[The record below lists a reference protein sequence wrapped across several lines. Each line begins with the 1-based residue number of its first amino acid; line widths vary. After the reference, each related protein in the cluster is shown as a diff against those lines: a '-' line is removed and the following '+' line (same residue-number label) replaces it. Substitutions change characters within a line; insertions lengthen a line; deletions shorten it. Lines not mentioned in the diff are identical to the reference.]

1 MPTTLGLDL
10 GTNSIGWALIETDEE
25 GRPAGLIDLGSRIF
39 LEAVTP
45 DKRVPKNRT
54 RREKRAARRSYARRR
69 MRRDSLVS
77 ILRSQGMLPA
87 PGPEFESLFHDIER
101 NPYLLRAKGLDEKLT
116 LHEFGRVL
124 YHLGRRRGFMS
135 NRKAKGIPETDD
147 PEVLAILE
155 AEEQAEVQRAA
166 EREAKARAKA
176 EAAGKTYKP
185 KDEDEGVVL
194 AGIAAIR
201 QKLGQPGARTLGE
214 FLYHEMLKGEPA
226 RRRHTD
232 RSMYEEE
239 FEAIWSAQAKHFPE
253 LTDAL
258 KAQVYQALFWQRP
271 LKVQRFLVGNCPF
284 MTDRKRARRAFPEVQ
299 EFRIWQDVNNILLSQ
314 PGEREPRCLTQ
325 EQRQRLFE
333 MLNDP
338 DGVDK
343 NCNLPWSKI
352 RKALRID
359 ANDIINLEEGGKKE
373 LIGNKTH
380 ISLTRILGTAWT
392 ALTQDKQNALIT
404 DIISIE
410 TKAALLR
417 RLRKHWGF
425 SARQAYDLAVYEP
438 EPGVAGISLQA
449 VRKIL
454 PHLRDGKRYDEAC
467 SAAGFDHRG
476 KSRRSLDKLTA
487 EEQPDTR
494 NPVVNRCLTEVR
506 RVVNAISARYGVPS
520 AVRIELARDL
530 KLSKKEKVDLEK
542 ANKANRRANE
552 EAADAVRLI
561 TKSEH
566 PSRDDLI
573 KYRLWKECEGLCPYT
588 GTTISE
594 SMLFSSAVDVEHIIP
609 YSVSLD
615 DSFANKTL
623 CMAEE
628 NRQTKKKRT
637 PYQAYGPD
645 PAKYAEILRRV
656 DAMKCG
662 RRKKHLFRLTEVD
675 ADSFVSRQLNDTRYA
690 SVAAKDFIARLGCD
704 VQVTKGEATAV
715 LRHRWGLNSILSDDA
730 EKNRQDHRHHAI
742 DAVVIALTDRS
753 LFKRLSDA
761 SAKTGTGP
769 WSRDLEIP
777 EPWAGFRDD
786 IAVRVRAINVSHQVN
801 RKVYGALHEETAYG
815 ARPAERRYVYR
826 KSVEKLTTRGSPA
839 EVRRIRDPRIRAE
852 LLRRIA
858 AANEAKGGAANESAV
873 VDAVAQRPLYVLRS
887 DGQPAVDATGRPRV
901 VIRVRL
907 SASERWGSFLGI
919 GDGGEPYKFFPPGSN
934 HHVVILE
941 DLATGKRQAKVVS
954 MFEAARRAREKSRI
968 FSTAYGS
975 GVRVVAHLCKH
986 DTVLLSGDRPG
997 LYRVVKFSDAGGIDI
1012 TFCPVHDATGKQGVR
1027 IQGDSKLTLIEARMI
1042 LDPLGHV
1049 IGQGD

>member
-314 PGEREPRCLTQ
+314 PGEREPRRLTQ

-343 NCNLPWSKI
+343 DCKLKWSKI

-359 ANDIINLEEGGKKE
+359 PNDIMNLEEGGKE
-373 LIGNKTH
+373 ALIGNKTH

-637 PYQAYGPD
+637 PYQAYGSD

-826 KSVEKLTTRGSPA
+826 KSVEDLVAGESET
-839 EVRRIRDPRIRAE
+839 EVGRIRDPGLRTQILDRIAKARNA
-852 LLRRIA
+852 RDSGISKVDAIA
-858 AANEAKGGAANESAV
+858 AALAEPVVVRSRDGSVAADE
-873 VDAVAQRPLYVLRS
+873 R
-887 DGQPAVDATGRPRV
+887 GRPRIV
-901 VIRVRL
+901 RRVRL
-907 SASERWGSFLGI
+907 SARMSWGTLI
-919 GDGGEPYKFFPPGSN
+919 GVGEDGDVYKHFPKGSN

-941 DLATGKRQAKVVS
+941 DRTTGERSARVVS
-954 MFEAARRAREKSRI
+954 MFEAVQRVRANKSP
-968 FSTAYGS
+968 FASDYGPAL
-975 GVRVVAHLCKH
+975 RPVAHLCKN
-986 DTVLLSGDRPG
+986 DTVLLAGEQPG
-997 LYRVVKFSDAGGIDI
+997 LFRVTQFSDTGGLDI
-1012 TFCPVHDATGKQGVR
+1012 HVCRLHDGVGESKVRLRSPAALKQIECR
-1027 IQGDSKLTLIEARMI
+1027 II